1 MTLASRLASRQSTLR
16 VLVLLL
22 LGVAAGVARVAGVL
36 AAAYQ
41 QAFPSSLLLLLL
53 LLPSNLGPS
62 RLNLFRGIIWSNVK
76 SWLGKRTPSLLKT

>member
-41 QAFPSSLLLLLL
+41 QTFPSSLLLLLL
-53 LLPSNLGPS
+53 LLPSNLGPP

-76 SWLGKRTPSLLKT
+76 SWLGKRTPSRLKT